1 MNNITNPDEAYGM
14 KKEFDWFD
22 KAENLRK
29 LRIASY
35 IILVVSVLTEFLIP
49 GHASHLPWDNI
60 PGIYALFGFVTC
72 VLMIVIS
79 KILGQYWL
87 KKSEDY
93 YDK

>member
-1 MNNITNPDEAYGM
+1 M
-14 KKEFDWFD
+14 
-22 KAENLRK
+22 
-29 LRIASY
+29 
-35 IILVVSVLTEFLIP
+35 SVLTEFLIP